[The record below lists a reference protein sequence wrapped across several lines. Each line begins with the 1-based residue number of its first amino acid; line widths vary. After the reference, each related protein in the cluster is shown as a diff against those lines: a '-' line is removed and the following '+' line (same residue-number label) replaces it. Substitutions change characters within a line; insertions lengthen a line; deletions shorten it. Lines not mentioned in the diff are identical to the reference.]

1 MENVDIPLEEN
12 GCSRSEQQFSDYTPE
27 RQWGSMNSIIE
38 QRKTIFTHIVW
49 MAHHKQMAH
58 LYENDSRFEYECDPY
73 FNSFHEVINALKTIQ
88 EEDRKPIIHE
98 IFTEIDEKY
107 PHMKEWNK
115 FVKNDHFDADEE
127 RTNSTWPFW
136 PAEFLYIV
144 KLDIMLKDSAFAD
157 QYYKSD
163 PVFYFSRCPCKICD
177 QIWATEKRDRSNPGE
192 VCVQSILFNKKKYFK
207 SIKTNEIYDAFTHE
221 FLGTFDVH
229 TNILHI
235 IPAAVH
241 SNQQ

>member
-1 MENVDIPLEEN
+1 
-12 GCSRSEQQFSDYTPE
+12 
-27 RQWGSMNSIIE
+27 MNSIIE
-38 QRKTIFTHIVW
+38 YSTKVPYSGSAITPHVAVVPLHPLKQRKIIFTHIVW

-58 LYENDSRFEYECDPY
+58 LYENDSRFEYDCDPY
-73 FNSFHEVINALKTIQ
+73 FNSFHEVITSLKTIQ
-88 EEDRKPIIHE
+88 EEYRKPLINE

-107 PHMKEWNK
+107 PHMKEWNR

-144 KLDIMLKDSAFAD
+144 KLDIMLKDPSFAN

-163 PVFYFSRCPCKICD
+163 PIFYFSRCPCKICD
-177 QIWATEKRDRSNPGE
+177 HTWATEKRNRSNPGQ
-192 VCVQSILFNKKKYFK
+192 VCVQSILFNKTKYFK
-207 SIKTNEIYDAFTHE
+207 SIKTNDIYDAFTHE

-229 TNILHI
+229 TNIFHI
-235 IPAAVH
+235 IPPDVDNY
-241 SNQQ
+241 NQQ

>member
-1 MENVDIPLEEN
+1 
-12 GCSRSEQQFSDYTPE
+12 
-27 RQWGSMNSIIE
+27 MNSIIE

-73 FNSFHEVINALKTIQ
+73 FNSFHEVITALKTIQ
-88 EEDRKPIIHE
+88 EEDRNPLINE
-98 IFTEIDEKY
+98 IFTEIDEKF

-115 FVKNDHFDADEE
+115 FVKNDHFDADDE

-136 PAEFLYIV
+136 PTEFLYIV
-144 KLDIMLKDSAFAD
+144 KLDIMLKDHSFAS

-177 QIWATEKRDRSNPGE
+177 HIWATEKSNRSSPGE
-192 VCVQSILFNKKKYFK
+192 VCVQSILFNKKKYFTPLK
-207 SIKTNEIYDAFTHE
+207 I
-221 FLGTFDVH
+221 
-229 TNILHI
+229 
-235 IPAAVH
+235 
-241 SNQQ
+241 